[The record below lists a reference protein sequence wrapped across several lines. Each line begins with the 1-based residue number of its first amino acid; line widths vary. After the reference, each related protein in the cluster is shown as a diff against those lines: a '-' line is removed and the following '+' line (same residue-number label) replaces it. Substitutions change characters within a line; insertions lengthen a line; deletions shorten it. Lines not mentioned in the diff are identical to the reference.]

1 MNGAVAVFERSEKK
15 IFEFSDKSVKST
27 KACRRR
33 KIFEVLTSQQAKLN
47 KNKGKRKEKEGK
59 GRKRKKKEGK
69 GRKRKKKGRKGTNE
83 GIEYKVCE

>member
-15 IFEFSDKSVKST
+15 IFEFSDKGVKENKGLS
-27 KACRRR
+27 CRRR

-59 GRKRKKKEGK
+59 GRGKVKKMREKSS
-69 GRKRKKKGRKGTNE
+69 RWRHLTPAYCIQRQNL
-83 GIEYKVCE
+83 